1 MLVCDNSLPPA
12 IAWPGTL
19 GILSSMRDLSSFD
32 VNESDGLA
40 GRSQNQAGSDISKE
54 KAVI

>member
-12 IAWPGTL
+12 IALPGTL
-19 GILSSMRDLSSFD
+19 GILSSMRDLISFN
-32 VNESDGLA
+32 VNESDGLV
-40 GRSQNQAGSDISKE
+40 GRSQNQTGSYISKE